1 MQLQDHLQ
9 DQLQDLKQD
18 LHPLLQDHHHLE
30 ELDVL
35 EDLVDQVSET
45 ETAPPVDP
53 VLAAETAQLADLD
66 LAAAMVLM
74 DALDC
79 LKINEVVGNSAASK
93 ARNLSPLPDDPVLL
107 LPFLGQVLNV
117 LPFLTNSRDPIT
129 INSDPA
135 DTGTSATRSD
145 PKFANVRDCSDIL
158 QIVTNFTSVTGT
170 NGLKNSQCTCSHA
183 LLS

>member
-9 DQLQDLKQD
+9 DLKQDLLPQLQDL
-18 LHPLLQDHHHLE
+18 HHLE

-35 EDLVDQVSET
+35 EDLADQVSET
-45 ETAPPVDP
+45 EMGPQVDP
-53 VLAAETAQLADLD
+53 VLVAEMAQLADLD
-66 LAAAMVLM
+66 LAAATVLM
-74 DALDC
+74 DGPDC
-79 LKINEVVGNSAASK
+79 PKINEVVANSAASK
-93 ARNLSPLPDDPVLL
+93 ARNLSLLPDDPALL

-117 LPFLTNSRDPIT
+117 LPFLTNSREPIM
-129 INSDPA
+129 ISSDPA
-135 DTGTSATRSD
+135 ATGTLATRSD